1 MVSIISCLSSGG
13 GVFPIS
19 LSQIGSLN
27 NTTYGFCILDEA
39 FYRIDILSGQ
49 AAALYIYERTAT
61 RETLSGRAA
70 DLYIYERTA
79 TRETLT
85 GRAADHYIRTA
96 TYTFFC
102 FFLQGPHVE
111 HSTYGIDCVKSC
123 LCTEP
128 RQRKC
133 YVCIKLSFMSESI
146 CITTIGC

>member
-1 MVSIISCLSSGG
+1 MPKDTMVSIIISSSINISIISCLSSGG

-70 DLYIYERTA
+70 D
-79 TRETLT
+79 
-85 GRAADHYIRTA
+85 HYIRTA